1 MAIRS
6 DVRVV
11 KLDYL
16 IIERIFGMPIRIF
29 FDHNEADVD
38 KLKNSLK
45 IFWNNDG
52 LGAYSQNFLIMIYG
66 IFVTLFVGCHD
77 THHNDTQHNDT
88 QHERHSA

>member
-1 MAIRS
+1 MKMAIRS

-45 IFWNNDG
+45 IF
-52 LGAYSQNFLIMIYG
+52 
-66 IFVTLFVGCHD
+66 
-77 THHNDTQHNDT
+77 
-88 QHERHSA
+88 